1 MKKSISII
9 IKEGHSITIEECQEG
24 ELDDK
29 NYDISI
35 YPKRYS
41 KTINTA
47 RSEINPYAN
56 KTLPLTTITIKHM
69 GLIRF
74 LILKINQF

>member
-1 MKKSISII
+1 MKKRISIVTE
-9 IKEGHSITIEECQEG
+9 EGHSITIEECQKG
-24 ELDDK
+24 EFDDESF
-29 NYDISI
+29 NISI
-35 YPKRYS
+35 CPKGHS